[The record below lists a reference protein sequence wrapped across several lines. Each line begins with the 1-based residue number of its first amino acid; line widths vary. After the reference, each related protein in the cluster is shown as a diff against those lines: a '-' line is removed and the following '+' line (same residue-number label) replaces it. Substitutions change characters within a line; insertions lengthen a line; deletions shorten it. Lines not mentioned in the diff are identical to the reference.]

1 MTTDFHGLPVHSLQ
15 NDQLRVDYLLEAG
28 PRLVRLILAGSTE
41 NLLAEVP
48 GVHWPTPWGEYYP
61 RGGHRMT
68 IAPEALELSYVPD
81 NDGLLIEDIVGG
93 VRLIRPTEIGSG
105 VSRSIEIQ
113 L

>member
-1 MTTDFHGLPVHSLQ
+1 MTTGFRGLPICSLQ
-15 NDQLRVDYLLEAG
+15 NEHLRVDYLREAG
-28 PRLVRLILAGSTE
+28 PRLVRLILAGSAE

-48 GVHWPTPWGEYYP
+48 EVHWPTPWGEYHV
-61 RGGHRMT
+61 RGGHRVAT
-68 IAPEALELSYVPD
+68 APEALELSYVPD
-81 NDGLLIEDIVGG
+81 DSDLMVEDVPGG